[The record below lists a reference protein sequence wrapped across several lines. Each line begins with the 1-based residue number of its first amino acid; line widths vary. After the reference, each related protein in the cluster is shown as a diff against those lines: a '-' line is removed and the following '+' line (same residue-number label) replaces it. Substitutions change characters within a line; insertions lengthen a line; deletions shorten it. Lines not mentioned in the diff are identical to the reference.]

1 MGRNFSKFILTF
13 KLYYIIMIFVATNAD
28 ASGSNLGQISIKTI
42 TDVSKETYD
51 LIANYGN
58 KKLSDEQI
66 IALDDFLIEFNLK
79 WKSKINCLILPILCG
94 DRKVYE
100 AKDDFLSSKALYNIK
115 SNNLQSVTASLY
127 SNSVG
132 RLQITD
138 KGFEAVSPIHV
149 NFGITI
155 NDLDSLANMNNNN
168 SHCVLVCSKDWCS
181 RFADNNTLSKVPF
194 DTQKQSLSNFS
205 LDKGSGNWKMIDE
218 DKNIYGYSISNPNT
232 GWGYNQG
239 IKLGIENTNQITQ
252 VGLVRGHNGQAPGW
266 MAALSFGVG
275 FNTKEDF
282 NNYCD
287 ALYNLYNILK

>member
-1 MGRNFSKFILTF
+1 
-13 KLYYIIMIFVATNAD
+13 MIFIATNAD
-28 ASGSNLGQISIKTI
+28 ASESNLGKISIKTI
-42 TDVSKETYD
+42 GDVSKETYD

-58 KKLSDEQI
+58 KELSDDQI
-66 IALDDFLIEFNLK
+66 IALDDFLIEFNSK
-79 WKSKINCLILPILCG
+79 WESKINCLILPILCG
-94 DRKVYE
+94 DRKIYE
-100 AKDDFLSSKALYNIK
+100 TKNEFSSSKALYNIK

-127 SNSVG
+127 SSGLG

-138 KGFEAVSPIHV
+138 KGFEAVDPIHT
-149 NFGITI
+149 NFGVII
-155 NDLDSLANMNNNN
+155 DNLDSLSNMNNNN

-181 RFADNNTLSKVPF
+181 RYTDGNTLAKVPF
-194 DTQKQSLSNFS
+194 DAQKTSLCNYS
-205 LDKGSGNWKMIDE
+205 LNNGSGDWKMIDE
-218 DKNIYGYSISNPNT
+218 DKNIYGYSISGPNT

-252 VGLVRGHNGQAPGW
+252 VGFCRANNSQLPGW

-275 FNTKEDF
+275 FDSQEDF

>member
-1 MGRNFSKFILTF
+1 
-13 KLYYIIMIFVATNAD
+13 MIFVATNSD
-28 ASGSNLGQISIKTI
+28 ASVSNLGQISIKTI

-58 KKLSDEQI
+58 KELSDEQI

-100 AKDDFLSSKALYNIK
+100 TSTAFFSSKALYNIK
-115 SNNLQSVTASLY
+115 SKNLQSVVAPVYSSSL
-127 SNSVG
+127 G

-138 KGFEAVSPIHV
+138 KGFEVVFPIHA
-149 NFGITI
+149 NFGISIT
-155 NDLDSLANMNNNN
+155 DLDSLSNMNNNN

-181 RFADNNTLSKVPF
+181 RFTDGNTLAKVPF
-194 DTQKQSLSNFS
+194 DIQKQGISNYSLNN
-205 LDKGSGNWKMIDE
+205 GSGNWKMIDE
-218 DKNIYGYSISNPNT
+218 DKNIYGYSISGSNT
-232 GWGYNQG
+232 VWGYNQG
-239 IKLGIENTNQITQ
+239 IKLGVESTSQITS
-252 VGLVRGHNGQAPGW
+252 VGLVRGANGKAPGW

-275 FNTKEDF
+275 FDTQEDF
-282 NNYCD
+282 NDYCD